1 MKEHR
6 LMDRIRILAKNPN
19 RRFSEDP
26 REMIR
31 SIQMHLQRILNT
43 RQGSVPIADDYGIP
57 DFTDYMTTYP
67 ESQRDIER
75 TLKQT
80 IQKFEPRLRSVRVTF
95 LPQDDF
101 LGLNFEITARLTQ
114 GDRREQIKFESQID
128 PDGHIKI
135 TS

>member
-19 RRFSEDP
+19 RRFSDDP

-43 RQGSVPIADDYGIP
+43 RQGSVPIAADYGVP
-57 DFTDYMTTYP
+57 DFTDYIATYP

-95 LPQDDF
+95 LPQDD
-101 LGLNFEITARLTQ
+101 LLSLNFEITARLAR
-114 GDRREQIKFESQID
+114 DDSREPIKFESQID